1 MLFSEEEI
9 SSLNVKQKLQFMQ
22 YQLQQTQHQL
32 QQAQHQL
39 KQEQLRQSEVQFQTL
54 CNIGNSIITL
64 IFIIIGVLII
74 ACFFSVSKFLEIMS
88 NIAAT
93 LQNWKQDLIQGLL
106 DIAAQCKDMGL
117 APVIF
122 KWLFPNYGIPII
134 HEP

>member
-74 ACFFSVSKFLEIMS
+74 ACFFFSE
-88 NIAAT
+88 
-93 LQNWKQDLIQGLL
+93 
-106 DIAAQCKDMGL
+106 
-117 APVIF
+117 
-122 KWLFPNYGIPII
+122 
-134 HEP
+134 